1 MFFSRYRSLAVAGM
15 LAFVCSASPTPVDVV
30 VGKPQNDLVY
40 RQALELAHQPH
51 LEKRLSADF
60 DMTKTW
66 KNEVLFAG

>member
-1 MFFSRYRSLAVAGM
+1 MAALCAT
-15 LAFVCSASPTPVDVV
+15 LCSATPTPVDVV
-30 VGKPQNDLVY
+30 VGEPQNDLVY
-40 RQALELAHQPH
+40 LEALKLARQPH